1 LGLDYTNNSSFDC
14 AASGRNAAPRMNLAE
29 LIMEDPVSISQVNAE
44 QVDAKEFL
52 RPILFGLEEEYLTEL
67 AQAAVTRVF
76 PPGTVIIQ
84 EGDEGNAIYFIVT
97 GHVEIVKQYS
107 DGTERF
113 LHTSGPGEPFGEMAL
128 LQEGGRTATVRAC
141 DEVTTVLE
149 VGREPFLKV
158 LGRSPSLGVRILV
171 RLTGRLKDSDQQAI
185 EDLSRANEELRQ
197 ALRQL
202 ERLDRTKSDFIQ
214 VSAHELRTPVA
225 ALMGYAQMMEQNA
238 KAQGDP
244 TLKVLVEGVVTS
256 TDRLHR
262 IFNSI
267 LDVSR
272 LMTGGLQV
280 IHSPLNISVVFDS
293 IQLEFEDA
301 LKERDLTLELNGL
314 NGLPFCS
321 GDPDLIYKVF
331 YHLVNNAIKYTPDG
345 GRITVTASTVED
357 DDLGPCVEV
366 AVEDTGIGIAPQD
379 LELIFQKF
387 YRTGEVELHSSGTT
401 KFKGGGPGLGLAIAE
416 GIVTSHGG
424 RIWAESPGCDEET
437 CPGSKFVVR
446 LPVNMP

>member
-1 LGLDYTNNSSFDC
+1 V
-14 AASGRNAAPRMNLAE
+14 ASGKDAAPRMDLAE
-29 LIMEDPVSISQVNAE
+29 LTMENPVSSSQVDAE

-52 RPILFGLEEEYLTEL
+52 RPILFGLEEEDLTEL
-67 AQAAVTRVF
+67 AQAAITRVF
-76 PPGTVIIQ
+76 PPGKVIIQ

-149 VGREPFLKV
+149 VGRESFLNV

-225 ALMGYAQMMEQNA
+225 ALMGYAQMMQQNA

-280 IHSPLNISVVFDS
+280 IHSPLNISVVFES
-293 IQLEFEDA
+293 IRLEFENA
-301 LKERDLTLELNGL
+301 LEERDLALELNGL
-314 NGLPFCS
+314 NGLPLCS

-345 GRITVTASTVED
+345 GRIMVTASTVED

-366 AVEDTGIGIAPQD
+366 AVEDTGIGIAPRD

-424 RIWAESPGCDEET
+424 RIWAESPGCDEKT